1 MPVISSLQNPTIK
14 RVKSLALKK
23 HREESGLFVAEGEH
37 VLRRARDLGW
47 VPQNLISTTPQP
59 AWGNAEQ
66 LVVTPEVMA
75 SLSTQS
81 NPAPVM
87 GVFKQAWGKEE
98 EPAGIWLALEEVRDP
113 GNLGSIIR
121 TADAAGARGIILA
134 GPTCDPWGSECV
146 RATMGSIFAV
156 PLLRMEAASL
166 MELMRNW
173 PGDVAGTH
181 LQATKDFRR
190 PYAGTSLIVMGGEG
204 RGLSE
209 PVAKA
214 CKALVRIPMRT
225 GVESLN
231 VAVATG
237 LMLFEANRSQK

>member
-1 MPVISSLQNPTIK
+1 MPVISSPKNPAIK
-14 RVKSLALKK
+14 HVRSLALKK
-23 HREESGLFVAEGEH
+23 YREELGLFVAEGEH

-47 VPQNLISTTPQP
+47 APQTLISTTPQP
-59 AWGNAEQ
+59 AWGAAEQ
-66 LVVTPEVMA
+66 LVVTPEVMG
-75 SLSTQS
+75 SLSAQN
-81 NPAPVM
+81 NPSPVM
-87 GVFKQAWGKEE
+87 GVFKQSWGADVK
-98 EPAGIWLALEEVRDP
+98 PMGIWLALEDIRDP

-121 TADAAGARGIILA
+121 TADAAGARGIVLA

-156 PLLRMEAASL
+156 PLLRREATSL
-166 MELMRNW
+166 LELMRNW
-173 PGDVAGTH
+173 PGDVVGTH
-181 LQATKDFRR
+181 LQATEEFRR